1 MKNPRDIVK
10 WPMVTEK
17 TYSLAGQNKYT
28 FIVEPAANKVV
39 IKTAVE
45 DLFKVQVFKI
55 NTMNV
60 KGKPCRVRNIAGYKP
75 DRKKAIVTLKQGDKI
90 EIF

>member
-28 FIVEPAANKVV
+28 FIVEPAANKVE
-39 IKTAVE
+39 IKKAVE
-45 DLFKVQVFKI
+45 ELFKVQVIKI